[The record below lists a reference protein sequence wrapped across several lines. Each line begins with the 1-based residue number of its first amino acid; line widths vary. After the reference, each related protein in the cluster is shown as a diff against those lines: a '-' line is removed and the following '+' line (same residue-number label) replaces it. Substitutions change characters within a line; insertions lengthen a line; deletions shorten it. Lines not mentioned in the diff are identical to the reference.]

1 MLKALTIFSGN
12 ANRELAQA
20 ICRYVET
27 PLGRAEV
34 TRFADGEVYVEI
46 NENVRG
52 VNCFVVQPTC
62 APANDNL
69 MELLVMI
76 DALKRASAGSIIAV
90 IPYFGYARQDRKSK
104 PRTPISARLVADLL
118 TAAGVNRVLSI
129 DLHAGQIQGFF
140 NIPVDHLYA
149 MPVLMDDLRLRF
161 TQEAVIVSPDAGG
174 VERARAYSKR
184 LGTSLAIID
193 KRRPA
198 PNVCEV
204 VNIIG
209 DVKGRDAIIVDD
221 MVDTAG
227 TLCAAAQAVKAQ
239 GARAVFACASH
250 GVLSPPA
257 IERIMASPLEE
268 LLITDTVPVRAEVR
282 DCPKIKVLPVARL
295 LGEAVKRIHHGDSI
309 SSLLSETRE
318 THTKGKAVMDFA
330 KVNVEVRSGTGKGGS
345 RKVRAAGKVPGVV
358 YGRKVEPVTVT
369 FDEKELLTSLDKEK
383 RRNTVLKLSISGR
396 RQVRG
401 GDGDGARGA
410 DQSAVAAAGPRRLP
424 ARRSRRR
431 GARDCA
437 AGPDRQGDRHHRRR
451 QPAPEPA
458 RHPDRGQAGR
468 HPDQAGGRRHPARDR
483 RRAPRQRPQAGRRG
497 ARAARSARRHRVGRG
512 AEGREGRG
520 RGGARRGRGA
530 GGGRGWRGSGGGWC
544 GSRGRQAAAGK
555 EAGGKEEKKGKK

>member
-1 MLKALTIFSGN
+1 VAGFALFRGQPRGFVVLKALTIFSGN

-27 PLGRAEV
+27 PLGKAEV

-149 MPVLMDDLRLRF
+149 MPVLMEELRVRF
-161 TQEAVIVSPDAGG
+161 AGDAVIVSPDAGG

-184 LGTSLAIID
+184 LGASLAIID

-198 PNVCEV
+198 PNVSEV

-209 DVKGRDAIIVDD
+209 DVKGRNAIIVDD
-221 MVDTAG
+221 MIDTAG
-227 TLCAAAQAVKAQ
+227 TLCAAAQAVKGQ
-239 GARAVFACASH
+239 GAKAVFACASH

-257 IERIMASPLEE
+257 IERITASPIEE
-268 LLITDTVPVRAEVR
+268 LIITDTVPVRPEVKA
-282 DCPKIKVLPVARL
+282 CPKIRVLPVAKL

-309 SSLLSETRE
+309 SSL
-318 THTKGKAVMDFA
+318 F
-330 KVNVEVRSGTGKGGS
+330 
-345 RKVRAAGKVPGVV
+345 
-358 YGRKVEPVTVT
+358 
-369 FDEKELLTSLDKEK
+369 
-383 RRNTVLKLSISGR
+383 I
-396 RQVRG
+396 
-401 GDGDGARGA
+401 
-410 DQSAVAAAGPRRLP
+410 
-424 ARRSRRR
+424 
-431 GARDCA
+431 
-437 AGPDRQGDRHHRRR
+437 
-451 QPAPEPA
+451 
-458 RHPDRGQAGR
+458 
-468 HPDQAGGRRHPARDR
+468 
-483 RRAPRQRPQAGRRG
+483 
-497 ARAARSARRHRVGRG
+497 
-512 AEGREGRG
+512 
-520 RGGARRGRGA
+520 
-530 GGGRGWRGSGGGWC
+530 
-544 GSRGRQAAAGK
+544 
-555 EAGGKEEKKGKK
+555 